1 MAKFSDKANPEL
13 AGIINKLV
21 NALPRNLRRDEDVVA
36 DLISRLYQSYEKF
49 DPEKASLNTFISLCF
64 RNHISKIIGK
74 RRRFYKKHII
84 SQEAINIAANTQ
96 GEVPFDSNKVYEL
109 LEILSERDRSIVID
123 RALGNCSFKELGI
136 KFNMAASK
144 AKSVYNR
151 SIRKVQYHASNI

>member
-1 MAKFSDKANPEL
+1 MEKFSDKANPQL
-13 AGIINKLV
+13 AGIINKLI

-36 DLISRLYQSYEKF
+36 DLISRLYLSYEKY

-64 RNHISKIIGK
+64 RNHISKIIAK
-74 RRRFYKKHII
+74 RRRFYKKHLV

-96 GEVPFDSNKVYEL
+96 AEIPFDSNKLHEM

-136 KFNMAASK
+136 KFGMAPSK
-144 AKSVYNR
+144 AKSLYTR
-151 SIRKVQYHASNI
+151 SIRKVRIHAGNI